1 VSSRLAA
8 RFFLAAI
15 LLGIGF
21 ASLLASWGPLRNV
34 FEEHRDN
41 TVAAY
46 IAFASIYWIVAAI
59 AFAVAGLL
67 IRSAWRM
74 PLDQRS

>member
-1 VSSRLAA
+1 VSLGLAG

-21 ASLLASWGPLRNV
+21 ASLLGSWGPLRNV
-34 FEEHRDN
+34 FEEQRDN
-41 TVAAY
+41 AVAAY
-46 IAFASIYWIVAAI
+46 IAFASIYWIVAAT
-59 AFAVAGLL
+59 AFASAALL

-74 PLDQRS
+74 PFDRPS

>member
-1 VSSRLAA
+1 MSLGLAA
-8 RFFLAAI
+8 RFFFAAI

-21 ASLLASWGPLRNV
+21 ASLLASWGPFRNV

-46 IAFASIYWIVAAI
+46 VAFAAIYWFVAAI
-59 AFAVAGLL
+59 AFAAAALL

-74 PLDQRS
+74 PVDQRS